1 MRLLAVGRD
10 CDVFDL
16 GDGTVLRRQRDG
28 RSLDGEAAVMAH
40 AAAHGFPCPR
50 VHRADGADLVLD
62 LVPGPTMLDD
72 LMADPTP
79 ERGLAAGAALG
90 ELHDRLHSIPG
101 LRSDTLLH
109 LDLHP
114 MNVILGPDGP
124 VVIDWTNAADGP
136 PGLDV
141 AMTWLI
147 LVPFVALAGDVVT
160 PMIDALLEGPRG
172 DAARAHL
179 AGAAGF
185 RLLDGNV
192 TEEEKAAI
200 QALID
205 ASG

>member
-1 MRLLAVGRD
+1 VHLLAAGRD

-16 GDGTVLRRQRDG
+16 GDGTVLRRQRHG
-28 RSLDGEAAVMAH
+28 RSLEAEAEVMRHAV
-40 AAAHGFPCPR
+40 AHGFPCPR
-50 VHRADGADLVLD
+50 VHRSDGPDLVLD

-79 ERGLAAGAALG
+79 ERGAAVGVALG
-90 ELHDRLHSIPG
+90 ELHDRLHRVPG
-101 LRSDTLLH
+101 MRGDTLLH

-114 MNVILGPDGP
+114 MNVILGADGP

-136 PGLDV
+136 EGLDV

-160 PMIDALLEGPRG
+160 PMIDALLDGPRG

-192 TEEEKAAI
+192 TEDEKAAI